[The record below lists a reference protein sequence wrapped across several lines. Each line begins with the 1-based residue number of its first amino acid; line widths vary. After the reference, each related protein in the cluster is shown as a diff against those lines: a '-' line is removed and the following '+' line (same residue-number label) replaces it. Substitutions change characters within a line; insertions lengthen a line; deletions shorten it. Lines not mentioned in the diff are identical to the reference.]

1 MGTRMRGEDLQAVKT
16 RLYQVLTQ
24 HVGRSKRIGMGELF
38 EKVFREGWKN
48 RINDTR
54 RLRKLITELRDDGVP
69 VCSSVAR
76 GRHGYWIASAGSEL
90 SDYCQNIRKK
100 ALGLLAQ
107 EARLRK
113 KSMSELLGQLSL
125 DLAKRD

>member
-1 MGTRMRGEDLQAVKT
+1 MKPKTTGEELVAAKT

-24 HVGRSKRIGMGELF
+24 HVGKTRRIGMGELF

-54 RLRKLITELRDDGVP
+54 RLRKFITELRNDGVP
-69 VCSSVAR
+69 ICSVATSS
-76 GRHGYWIASAGSEL
+76 GGGYWIASAGSEL
-90 SDYCQNIRKK
+90 NDYCQSLRGRAIKI
-100 ALGLLAQ
+100 LSQ

-113 KSMSELLGQLSL
+113 KTVPELMGQLSL
-125 DLAKRD
+125 DLAQRN